1 MQLTPCYLTWGLF
14 LRWVNKPLARVGMGI
29 KYNQSSMNP
38 LDSASVN
45 LQDLTQDSETPLE
58 ELTA

>member
-1 MQLTPCYLTWGLF
+1 
-14 LRWVNKPLARVGMGI
+14 MGI